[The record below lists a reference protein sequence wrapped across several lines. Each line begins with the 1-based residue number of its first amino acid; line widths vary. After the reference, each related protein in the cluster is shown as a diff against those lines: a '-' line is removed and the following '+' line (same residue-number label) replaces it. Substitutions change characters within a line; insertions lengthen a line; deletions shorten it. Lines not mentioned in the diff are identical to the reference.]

1 MRIISCAK
9 IVIYFFNFFPL
20 IEIQPLKDENILK
33 NLIEINE
40 EMNKKY
46 NSYDHLSKLKCN
58 DDIRIIELEKKFENF
73 SIDPNYNYGESL
85 LDEKQCLPK
94 INIDL
99 HKLDEF
105 YKDKKYTVDDLTK
118 EIKIFNEY
126 FSDLTQSV
134 DLTKC
139 ETLREKCIVYYLYY
153 FMNRCFFYVCMHNN
167 FMA

>member
-94 INIDL
+94 
-99 HKLDEF
+99 
-105 YKDKKYTVDDLTK
+105 YRLT
-118 EIKIFNEY
+118 
-126 FSDLTQSV
+126 
-134 DLTKC
+134 
-139 ETLREKCIVYYLYY
+139 
-153 FMNRCFFYVCMHNN
+153 
-167 FMA
+167 